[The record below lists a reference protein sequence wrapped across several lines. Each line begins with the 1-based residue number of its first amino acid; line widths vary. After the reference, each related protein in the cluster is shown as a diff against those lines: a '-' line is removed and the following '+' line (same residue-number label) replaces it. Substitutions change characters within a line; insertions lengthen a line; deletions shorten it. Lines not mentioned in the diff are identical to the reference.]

1 MEPLLIGEILSV
13 LLFVGVIATLMLGY
27 PVAFTL
33 PGTALIFAVVGWALG
48 AFDLSYFA
56 SLPLRYWGT
65 VTNDVLIAVPLFVFM
80 GVMLERSRIAEALLT
95 TMGQLFGELR
105 GGLGLSTVLVA
116 ALLAAS
122 TGIVGATV
130 VTMGLI
136 SLPAM
141 LNAGYDKRLAAGLI
155 CASGSL
161 AQIIPP
167 STILVFLAVILQ
179 SAYSAA
185 QMAQGN
191 FAPDTL
197 SVGDLFAGAFIP
209 GLLLAGMY
217 ALWVGGVALFSPSR
231 APALVITPE
240 QKRGLLRR
248 TVVSLL
254 PPLLLIIA
262 VLGSIVAGIATPTE
276 SASVG
281 AVGAI
286 VLTLVKQIGDHFMR
300 RMSAEAVERALFRFW
315 IGFVVLLVVLA
326 VTTGGVGVLTLAA
339 LALIGGTATALRLA
353 EVRTVFLSVLEEV
366 AIATLG
372 ITCMVFVLFLGA
384 SVFSLVFTR
393 LGGEVLVTE
402 FLGAMPGG
410 AGGALFVVMAVMF
423 VLGCFLDPFE
433 IIFIVIPIAGPVLL
447 KLGVDPI
454 WLSILVGINLQT
466 SYLTPPFG
474 FSLFFLRG
482 VAPPSV
488 TTTDI
493 YVGILPFV
501 GIQIVCLAIVWFYPS
516 LATWLPKVLYG

>member
-1 MEPLLIGEILSV
+1 
-13 LLFVGVIATLMLGY
+13 
-27 PVAFTL
+27 
-33 PGTALIFAVVGWALG
+33 
-48 AFDLSYFA
+48 
-56 SLPLRYWGT
+56 
-65 VTNDVLIAVPLFVFM
+65 
-80 GVMLERSRIAEALLT
+80 
-95 TMGQLFGELR
+95 
-105 GGLGLSTVLVA
+105 
-116 ALLAAS
+116 
-122 TGIVGATV
+122 
-130 VTMGLI
+130 
-136 SLPAM
+136 
-141 LNAGYDKRLAAGLI
+141 
-155 CASGSL
+155 
-161 AQIIPP
+161 
-167 STILVFLAVILQ
+167 
-179 SAYSAA
+179 
-185 QMAQGN
+185 
-191 FAPDTL
+191 
-197 SVGDLFAGAFIP
+197 
-209 GLLLAGMY
+209 
-217 ALWVGGVALFSPSR
+217 R

-300 RMSAEAVERALFRFW
+300 RMSAEAVERALFRLW

-353 EVRTVFLSVLEEV
+353 EVRAVFLSVLEEV

-501 GIQIVCLAIVWFYPS
+501 GIQIVCLAIVWFYPQ